1 MKFCGVLNLD
11 KPIGLTSRDVVN
23 RVVRLVRPA
32 KVGHAGTLDPLAT
45 GVLVV
50 CVGHATRLISLAQE
64 GRKRYLARFVLG
76 QSSDTVDITGQ
87 VTQGGDWTGVKL
99 GDLEGLLPQFVGRIQ
114 QVPPQFSAIHVQG
127 ERAYDLARRG
137 EVVELQ
143 ARPVDVFA
151 IRIVSFEAPVLELD
165 IECGS
170 GTYIRSLA
178 RDLGARLGCGA
189 LMTDLRRLGVGP
201 FLSSAAIAADQLT
214 LDNLAANL
222 QPAINLV
229 QHLPKRFLAHDE
241 VLAVR
246 RGQGISLGRLPGEL
260 LSGELTA
267 GFLPATASPPAET
280 RIALVGVDGELLGMG
295 EADFQEQ
302 RLRPRIVFPD

>member
-1 MKFCGVLNLD
+1 
-11 KPIGLTSRDVVN
+11 
-23 RVVRLVRPA
+23 
-32 KVGHAGTLDPLAT
+32 
-45 GVLVV
+45 
-50 CVGHATRLISLAQE
+50 
-64 GRKRYLARFVLG
+64 
-76 QSSDTVDITGQ
+76 
-87 VTQGGDWTGVKL
+87 
-99 GDLEGLLPQFVGRIQ
+99 
-114 QVPPQFSAIHVQG
+114 
-127 ERAYDLARRG
+127 
-137 EVVELQ
+137 
-143 ARPVDVFA
+143 
-151 IRIVSFEAPVLELD
+151 
-165 IECGS
+165 
-170 GTYIRSLA
+170 
-178 RDLGARLGCGA
+178 
-189 LMTDLRRLGVGP
+189 MTDLRRLGVGP